1 MTKPTEP
8 GQRSNRRL
16 IAAGIAGTAAVLAAV
31 YVIVGPH
38 GNTND
43 TQSCAVE
50 MALAEQTK
58 PFATGE
64 VAAFRPAERPLALS
78 ELTFNDPDGNPVS
91 IGDFKDRTILL
102 NLWATW
108 CAPCRKEMPALDE
121 LQADM
126 GGEDFQV
133 VAVNVDR
140 GGPEKPKAF
149 WKEIGVSRLDYY
161 SDASNGILKDLKAKA
176 RATGLPTTILVGPSG
191 CEIGTMYGPAEW
203 ASGEAKALVTAA
215 LKTKAD

>member
-1 MTKPTEP
+1 MTKPPEP

-38 GNTND
+38 GNTDD
-43 TQSCAVE
+43 TQSCALE
-50 MALAEQTK
+50 MALAEKTA

>member
-1 MTKPTEP
+1 MTQPTEP
-8 GQRSNRRL
+8 GQRPKRRL
-16 IAAGIAGTAAVLAAV
+16 IAAGIAGAAAVLAAV

-38 GNTND
+38 GNTDD
-43 TQSCAVE
+43 TQSCALE
-50 MALAEQTK
+50 MALAEQTR

-64 VAAFRPAERPLALS
+64 VAAFRPAEHPLGLS
-78 ELTFNDPDGNPVS
+78 ELTFDGPDGNPVRIS
-91 IGDFKDRTILL
+91 DFEDRTILL

-108 CAPCRKEMPALDE
+108 CAPCRKEMPALDD
-121 LQADM
+121 LQAEM
-126 GGEDFQV
+126 GNEDFQV

-140 GGPEKPKAF
+140 SGPEKPKAF
-149 WKEIGVSRLDYY
+149 WKEIGVSRLAFY

-203 ASGEAKALVTAA
+203 ASDEAKALLTAA
-215 LKTKAD
+215 LKTKAN